1 MSGSY
6 ELNLLAPESIR
17 LFYHGGILRLT
28 LPDRSYVS
36 CRIYRAF
43 PVSDTDRYFG
53 LTDGAGKDIGMIP
66 DPSRLDAE
74 SREAAAGELDK
85 RYFVPVV
92 RKVFDIHDDYGATV
106 FDVETDRGRHRY
118 LVRGIR
124 DNIVELSHR
133 RLLITDVD
141 GNRFEIEDLTALDP
155 RSQGVLLRSM

>member
-1 MSGSY
+1 MADSH
-6 ELNLLAPESIR
+6 ELVLVAPESVR

-36 CRIYRAF
+36 ARVYRAF
-43 PVSDTDRYFG
+43 PVSDPDRYFG
-53 LTDGAGKDIGMIP
+53 LTDGAGKEVGMIA
-66 DPSRLDAE
+66 DPSRLDAT
-74 SREAAAGELDK
+74 SREAAASELDK

-92 RKVFDIHDDYGATV
+92 RKVFDIRDDYGATV

-124 DNIVELSHR
+124 DNLVELSHR
-133 RLLITDVD
+133 RLLLTDVD

-155 RSQGVLLRSM
+155 RSQNVLLRSM